1 MANMRYDHVNVLEI
15 STGDNV
21 SVVSS
26 CIEIVVPKIEN
37 PTFSVIVL
45 VLVGGSIKDGSDH

>member
-1 MANMRYDHVNVLEI
+1 MNVLDI
-15 STGDNV
+15 SNGDNV